1 MKRILSVLV
10 ILCATALSVPAMANA
25 ATNAKHPK
33 ASATE
38 SAMHSKN
45 SSSASAMN
53 NKKSSMRHEATRH
66 ASATH
71 RSKKESKKG

>member
-1 MKRILSVLV
+1 MKRILYALV

-33 ASATE
+33 ASSTMVMHSNKTIASKSNSK
-38 SAMHSKN
+38 SAMHQEK
-45 SSSASAMN
+45 
-53 NKKSSMRHEATRH
+53 TRH

-71 RSKKESKKG
+71 RNKKESKKG